1 LLEVQNERRR
11 GLIGLPALMAWGRSA
26 APRHRAAPQVR
37 LELPPEDLQF
47 VGVRFAGEE
56 PVLRVNG
63 QQVTPGSRVL
73 AKRPRRHDQPHQCF
87 DVPAGLAKMNGEPIE
102 QTGVAPIRVQSVAR
116 KTLVGQD
123 GPNVPI
129 ELDRFVRR
137 EIRAGDNSDRDDA
150 DPSDVNSSSARIERV
165 FIGRLASLETYA
177 PRSSACYP
185 PDRVSSKSHC
195 GGSA

>member
-1 LLEVQNERRR
+1 
-11 GLIGLPALMAWGRSA
+11 
-26 APRHRAAPQVR
+26 
-37 LELPPEDLQF
+37 
-47 VGVRFAGEE
+47 
-56 PVLRVNG
+56 
-63 QQVTPGSRVL
+63 
-73 AKRPRRHDQPHQCF
+73 
-87 DVPAGLAKMNGEPIE
+87 MNGEPIE